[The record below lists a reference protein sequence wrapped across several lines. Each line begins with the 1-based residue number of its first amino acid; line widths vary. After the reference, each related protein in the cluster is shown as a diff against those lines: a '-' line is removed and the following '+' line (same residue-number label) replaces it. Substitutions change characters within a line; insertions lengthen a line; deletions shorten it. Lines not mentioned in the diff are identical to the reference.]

1 MYSATVLD
9 DQLDCRNR
17 EREALV
23 DIIARGVITPFFQPL
38 VDLHLAEVFGYE
50 VLSRAPEPF
59 ANPLELFAAA
69 ERYGLLW
76 NLERTCRWAA
86 LKRIA
91 HLPEPYKSK
100 RFFLNVSPHVFSD
113 PRFRGGFTLAHLQ
126 QMGLDQRQL
135 VIEITEAHQIND
147 LGSFEELARH
157 YVDQGFS
164 IALDDFGAG
173 HSSLVTLV
181 TLSPHYLK
189 LDRAIIEKIHRD
201 SYKQQLVRSILSFAT
216 SVDSKLLAEGVEE
229 AEELEYLIRIGVR
242 YAQGFFLG
250 RPEPEPVCLSGDQQE
265 QIKALSRRYAY
276 PHKGSSQHLP
286 VVSLATRPPAFS
298 RGALLCEDLD
308 LLFRRTTADH
318 VVLLEAEHPAGLIT
332 KQHFYTMA
340 GGPFGYT
347 LIKNKCLSV
356 AAKKNCLTVEEGI
369 DLTVLG
375 RLAME
380 RDNAD
385 LYDPVIMVDHA
396 GNFTGTVTMK
406 QLLTQAIKLEI
417 QIAASANPLTDLPGN
432 RLIQEWLGEVTMA
445 ERYSVIY
452 ADLDQFKAYNDVY
465 GFSKGDEMLKFTA
478 RLLEDHVRE
487 LTGEVNLGHIGGDD
501 FILVADS
508 VIDDDRLTL
517 ICTDFDCRKEQFF
530 QTDHLRD
537 GYYQTVDRQGH
548 CQDIPLVTISL
559 AVITNENFDGRPN
572 PAQFGE
578 VVACLKKR
586 VKINNAL
593 NRSSGFQYDC
603 RLEACHS

>member
-1 MYSATVLD
+1 MYSATVFD
-9 DQLDCRNR
+9 EQLNSPSS

-23 DIIARGVITPFFQPL
+23 EIINGSRIIPYFQPL

-50 VLSRAPEPF
+50 LLSRAPAPF
-59 ANPLELFAAA
+59 TKPTELFAAA

-76 NLERTCRWAA
+76 DLERACRLAA
-86 LKRIA
+86 LERIA
-91 HLPEPYKSK
+91 QLPEPYKGK

-113 PRFRGGFTLAHLQ
+113 PRFRGGFTIAKLQ

-201 SYKQQLVRSILSFAT
+201 SYKQQLVRSVLSFAT

-229 AEELEYLIRIGVR
+229 IEELEYLIRLGVR

-250 RPEPEPVCLSGDQQE
+250 RPGPEPVCLSSAQQE
-265 QIKALSRRYAY
+265 QIKTLTRRYSY
-276 PHKGSSQHLP
+276 PHKGNSHHLP
-286 VVSLATRPPAFS
+286 VVSLATRPPAFA
-298 RGALLCEDLD
+298 RGTMLCEDLD

-318 VVLLEAEHPAGLIT
+318 VVLLAEERPLGLIT

-347 LIKNKCLSV
+347 LIKNKCFSV
-356 AAKKNCLTVEEGI
+356 AAKKNHLAVEEGI

-380 RDNAD
+380 RDNGD
-385 LYDPVIMVDHA
+385 LYDPVIMVDPA

-406 QLLTQAIKLEI
+406 QLLTEAIKLEI

-432 RLIQEWLGEVTMA
+432 RLIQEWLQDVTLA
-445 ERYSVIY
+445 GHYSVIY

-465 GFSKGDEMLKFTA
+465 GFSRGDEMLKFTA

-487 LTGEVNLGHIGGDD
+487 MGGDVRLGHIGGDD
-501 FILVADS
+501 FIVVMDS
-508 VIDDDRLTL
+508 RVDHDRLAL

-530 QTDHLRD
+530 QTGHLRH
-537 GYYQTVDRQGH
+537 GYYQTVDRQGQS
-548 CQDIPLVTISL
+548 QDIPLVTISL
-559 AVITNENFDGRPN
+559 AVINQENFDDCPN

-578 VVACLKKR
+578 VVAGLKKK
-586 VKINNAL
+586 VKSNNAL
-593 NRSSGFQYDC
+593 SRRSGFLIN
-603 RLEACHS
+603 RRREACY

>member
-1 MYSATVLD
+1 MRAATVLD
-9 DQLDCRNR
+9 DQCATDNQQK
-17 EREALV
+17 EALLE
-23 DIIARGVITPFFQPL
+23 IINGGRIIPYFQPL

-50 VLSRAPEPF
+50 LLSRAPEPF
-59 ANPLELFAAA
+59 TKPTELFAAA

-76 NLERTCRWAA
+76 DLERACRLAA
-86 LKRIA
+86 LERIA
-91 HLPEPYKSK
+91 QLTEPYKSK

-113 PRFRGGFTLAHLQ
+113 PRFRGGFTIAKLQ

-201 SYKQQLVRSILSFAT
+201 SYKQQLVRSVLSFAT

-229 AEELEYLIRIGVR
+229 IAELEYLIRLGVR

-250 RPEPEPVCLSGDQQE
+250 RPRPEPVCLSCAQQE
-265 QIKALSRRYAY
+265 EIKALSRRFAY
-276 PHKGSSQHLP
+276 PHQGKSHHLP

-298 RGALLCEDLD
+298 RGTMLCEDLD
-308 LLFRRTTADH
+308 LLFRRTSADH
-318 VVLLEAEHPAGLIT
+318 VVLLEEERPLGLVT
-332 KQHFYTMA
+332 KQHFYTLA

-347 LIKNKCLSV
+347 LIQNKCLSV
-356 AAKKNCLTVEEGI
+356 AAKKDYLAVEEGI

-380 RDNAD
+380 RDNGD
-385 LYDPVIMVDHA
+385 LYDPVIMVDPV
-396 GNFTGTVTMK
+396 GNFTGTITMK
-406 QLLTQAIKLEI
+406 QLLTEAIKLEI

-432 RLIQEWLGEVTMA
+432 RLIQEWLQEIALVGH
-445 ERYSVIY
+445 YSVIY
-452 ADLDQFKAYNDVY
+452 ADLDQFKAYNDIY
-465 GFSKGDEMLKFTA
+465 GFSQGDEMLKFTA
-478 RLLEDHVRE
+478 RLLEDHIRE
-487 LTGEVNLGHIGGDD
+487 MTGDIRLGHIGGDD
-501 FILVADS
+501 FILVLDS
-508 VIDDDRLTL
+508 LVDEDRLAL

-530 QTDHLRD
+530 QTGHLRD
-537 GYYQTVDRQGH
+537 GYYQTVDRQGR
-548 CQDIPLVTISL
+548 CQEIPLVTISL
-559 AVITNENFDGRPN
+559 AVITQENFVGVPN

-578 VVACLKKR
+578 VVAGLKKK
-586 VKINNAL
+586 VKENNAL
-593 NRSSGFQYDC
+593 SRRSGFLLNRRRETCY
-603 RLEACHS
+603 